1 MCLYVQLVEAFGA
14 GTAAIVSPVD
24 HIAYID
30 DDIRIPVGEGSAKM
44 MGRSDGA
51 SVADK
56 VREQLLDIQ
65 YGRTEHEWSVL
76 L

>member
-1 MCLYVQLVEAFGA
+1 
-14 GTAAIVSPVD
+14 
-24 HIAYID
+24 
-30 DDIRIPVGEGSAKM
+30 M